1 MSQNLSRFASMNVAA
16 DTIERNRTLHPDW
29 SRELSRP
36 LTISGGMQLKTLAD
50 VRELMR
56 HLPAE
61 HRRRPSWRYVE
72 AEITEAA
79 RSGDVVGALAAL
91 RTVLMFECVVWNE

>member
-1 MSQNLSRFASMNVAA
+1 MNVATH
-16 DTIERNRTLHPDW
+16 TIERNRTLQPDW
-29 SRELSRP
+29 SRKLSRP
-36 LTISGGMQLKTLAD
+36 LTVSGVTQLKTLGD

-72 AEITEAA
+72 AEITDAA
-79 RSGDVVGALAAL
+79 RGGDVVGALAAL
-91 RTVLMFECVVWNE
+91 RMVLMFECVVWNE

>member
-1 MSQNLSRFASMNVAA
+1 MSQNLLRFASMNVAA
-16 DTIERNRTLHPDW
+16 DTIERNRTLYPDW

-36 LTISGGMQLKTLAD
+36 LTISGTIRLKTLAD

-56 HLPAE
+56 HLPSE

-72 AEITEAA
+72 AEITDAA

-91 RTVLMFECVVWNE
+91 RMVLMFECVVWNE